1 MIINP
6 VAREVFEL
14 ISAMGIGYRYM
25 EHAPAST
32 MADCRVVEETL
43 GAVMPK
49 NIFLCP
55 RNQSAFYLL
64 LTRPNAK
71 YKTSDISKQL
81 GVSRLSFGPQEK
93 LYEYLQTLPGAIT
106 PMGLLFDEDKQVKL
120 AVDSALRDAE
130 LLAFQ
135 PCVNT
140 MSLAMTGE
148 DFFSKFLPALGVEPT
163 FVEIHDFLNDDE
175 IE

>member
-14 ISAMGIGYRYM
+14 ISAMGIGYKYM
-25 EHAPAST
+25 EHAPAAT
-32 MADCRVVEETL
+32 MADCRVVEEAF

-71 YKTSDISKQL
+71 YRTADISKQL

-106 PMGLLFDEDKQVKL
+106 PMGLLFDEDRQVKL
-120 AVDSALRDAE
+120 VIDSALKDAE
-130 LLAFQ
+130 LLAFH

-148 DFFSKFLPALGVEPT
+148 DFFGKFLPALGVEPT
-163 FVEIHDFLNDDE
+163 FVEIHDFLNDE
-175 IE
+175 EME